1 MSHTIAVQPRPGDSL
16 AAPVEGPG
24 EPGLVSIVI
33 PAYNRA
39 HLIGE
44 TLRSALD
51 QTYRPIEIIVV
62 DDGSADDTRRV
73 AESFGPLV
81 RCVRQANAG
90 VAAARNRG
98 FAEARGEFVAL
109 LDSDDLW
116 LPWKL
121 EAQVR
126 ILRAFPEVGM
136 VWTDMTAI
144 DEGGAVLRERYLR
157 EMYGAF
163 ESVRLEEVLAREAS
177 WAEDGALPPAVA
189 DAPVYR
195 GDVFPAIF
203 EGNVVHTSTVLLRRD
218 RLRALGGF
226 DTRFKPCGEDYDFH
240 MRTCAGGPV
249 AFLDTPSI
257 LYRIGAEDQITS
269 RHLLHFARHD
279 LLSVRRWLELAE
291 GRARMAP
298 EKVQARLART
308 YAWIGEEEVNA
319 GNWPEAR
326 RSLWR
331 TLRLHPCQPRSALLL
346 AFTLVPPAALRAV
359 RRALRL
365 LRELR
370 GAGGHGRM
378 TAAGAE

>member
-1 MSHTIAVQPRPGDSL
+1 MPHSIAVQPAPGSPL
-16 AAPVEGPG
+16 PVFLEGPG

-44 TLRSALD
+44 TLRSALE
-51 QTYRPIEIIVV
+51 QSYRPIEIIVV
-62 DDGSADDTRRV
+62 DDGSSDDTRGV
-73 AESFGPLV
+73 AEGFGAPV
-81 RCVRQANAG
+81 RCVRQANGG

-109 LDSDDLW
+109 LDSDDIW

-121 EAQVR
+121 EAQVQ

-136 VWTDMTAI
+136 VWTDMSAI

-163 ESVRLEEVLAREAS
+163 ESVRLEEMLSREPA
-177 WAEDGALPPAVA
+177 WAGSGALPPEVA
-189 DAPVYR
+189 AAPVYR

-279 LLSVRRWLELAE
+279 LLSVRRWLELAD
-291 GRARMAP
+291 GRATMPP
-298 EKVQARLART
+298 EKVRARLART
-308 YAWIGEEEVNA
+308 YGWIGEEEVNA

-326 RSLWR
+326 RSLWQ
-331 TLRLHPCQPRSALLL
+331 TLRLQPGQPRSAMLL
-346 AFTLVPPAALRAV
+346 AFTLVPPAALRSV
-359 RRALRL
+359 RRALQLR
-365 LRELR
+365 RELR
-370 GAGGHGRM
+370 GATPAPR
-378 TAAGAE
+378 